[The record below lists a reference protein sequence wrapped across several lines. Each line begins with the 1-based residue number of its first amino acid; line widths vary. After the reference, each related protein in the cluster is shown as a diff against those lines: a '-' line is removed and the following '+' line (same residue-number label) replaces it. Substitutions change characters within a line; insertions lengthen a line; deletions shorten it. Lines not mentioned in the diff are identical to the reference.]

1 MLKSAVFA
9 KTKSNLAQNRVKF
22 CRKMLSHLKTGS
34 NFAKKTEP
42 YFTKM
47 CFFFGKI
54 LLVPLN
60 NFAKSVAAGNFAGID
75 FAKPKIKFRSKQDF
89 TCDSHFD
96 EVAEQGDGLDGFT
109 ETHLVGQDAVNA
121 VLVQSRHP
129 LIAFDLE
136 KKHHK

>member
-1 MLKSAVFA
+1 
-9 KTKSNLAQNRVKF
+9 
-22 CRKMLSHLKTGS
+22 MLSHLKTGS
-34 NFAKKTEP
+34 NFAQKNRALF
-42 YFTKM
+42 YQNV
-47 CFFFGKI
+47 FFDKI

-109 ETHLVGQDAVNA
+109 ETHLVGQDAVDA